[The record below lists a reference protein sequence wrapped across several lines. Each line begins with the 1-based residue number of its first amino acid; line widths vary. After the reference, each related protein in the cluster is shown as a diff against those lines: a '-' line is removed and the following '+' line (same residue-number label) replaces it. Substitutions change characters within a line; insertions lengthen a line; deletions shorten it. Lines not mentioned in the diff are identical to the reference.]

1 MEGSCL
7 CMWVLVNN
15 CVHESIGAVAEEPR
29 IREIIT
35 YQEQE
40 YSAIYT

>member
-1 MEGSCL
+1 MSQSVAG
-7 CMWVLVNN
+7 
-15 CVHESIGAVAEEPR
+15 AEEPR
-29 IREIIT
+29 IWEIIT